1 MGLQTT
7 KTESEISCKKEPKN
21 EQDRILSKIMKTR
34 ISSGGG
40 NEDSLTDKTG
50 VEGKDK
56 KKKHK
61 KDKEK
66 KKKDKKKKHG
76 KKDYAEGDEEDEAVL
91 DSEVDEY

>member
-1 MGLQTT
+1 
-7 KTESEISCKKEPKN
+7 
-21 EQDRILSKIMKTR
+21 MKTR
-34 ISSGGG
+34 ISSGGA
-40 NEDSLTDKTG
+40 NEDSVTEKP
-50 VEGKDK
+50 EAKDK

-76 KKDYAEGDEEDEAVL
+76 KKDYAEGEEEDEAVL